1 MALVHILPEASS
13 EYIVIKLEEGVDTPF
28 PLPYMLVFCGYTLVL
43 IIDKVMFDS
52 HALLEGPDGHGHG
65 HGHGHGNG
73 GHDEEISHN
82 DSENKINKTQI
93 SEFDEK
99 S

>member
-1 MALVHILPEASS
+1 MALIHILPEASS
-13 EYIVIKLEEGVDTPF
+13 DYIELKLEEGVDSPF

-65 HGHGHGNG
+65 HGHGHG
-73 GHDEEISHN
+73 GHDEEASHAHN
-82 DSENKINKTQI
+82 DSDMKINKTQM
-93 SEFDEK
+93 SELDDK